1 MNGAYRGQEGTIEKI
16 NEERFSC
23 VVTLNSVS
31 TDLTFHLEN
40 IINNCCSGNSHHKW
54 TLMLWKERGNGT
66 KKMSEF
72 QHVSQLMFFWGY
84 YYI

>member
-31 TDLTFHLEN
+31 TDLTFNFEN
-40 IINNCCSGNSHHKW
+40 ILNVLKNEIW
-54 TLMLWKERGNGT
+54 YE
-66 KKMSEF
+66 
-72 QHVSQLMFFWGY
+72 
-84 YYI
+84 